1 MCSAVASALFIAPT
15 ANHRI
20 EFRKRDKEHL
30 VLVSNWLA
38 LAGTAFLALA
48 MTGVVLLV
56 TDVMFGAATTVV
68 ATIAIALLF
77 LVLWYAVPLQRLRSR
92 GQTPG

>member
-1 MCSAVASALFIAPT
+1 MIKRRHRLEKLS

-56 TDVMFGAATTVV
+56 TDVMFAVTTVV